1 MFAPGDLVFA
11 RGREWVALPTP
22 DTEALHLRPL
32 SGTEADV
39 QKMKEVAKS
48 SLYEMKM
55 KVFQNDANAFLR
67 YTMAKELNQDIVL
80 RLFHAGP
87 GTFWTN
93 MGDKNM
99 NFLMP
104 VPPTEKK
111 DKGAKAPD
119 KEEVEPKK

>member
-1 MFAPGDLVFA
+1 M
-11 RGREWVALPTP
+11 
-22 DTEALHLRPL
+22 
-32 SGTEADV
+32 

-111 DKGAKAPD
+111 EKGAKAPD